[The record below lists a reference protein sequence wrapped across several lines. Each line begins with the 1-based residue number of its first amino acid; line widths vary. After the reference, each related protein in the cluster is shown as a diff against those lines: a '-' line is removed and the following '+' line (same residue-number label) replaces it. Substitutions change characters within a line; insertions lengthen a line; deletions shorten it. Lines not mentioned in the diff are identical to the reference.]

1 MTNNN
6 FLKQARK
13 YSEPFRITDGAKF
26 RLKKIDPGETL
37 GFGPEDKPQAEE
49 ELEQGVELLRHLQDK
64 PGLQK

>member
-1 MTNNN
+1 MDGPTTYVTRAIMTKN

-37 GFGPEDKPQAEE
+37 GFQAEE
-49 ELEQGVELLRHLQDK
+49 K
-64 PGLQK
+64 PRAEEE